1 MVVYGSSLNSSQRE
15 FILQSLLLTLTLQA
29 HTITMSSPPTLIRR
43 NEFTPSRPAPPP
55 PSYTS
60 SQRSQNGPFSP
71 YAPHHHQGF
80 SSTSLD
86 SAATLCTDPSTPSTL
101 SRHSAWSP
109 LNTLLSSPTRPRHAH
124 PIRSISFP
132 SAISPSS
139 AINQSPRY
147 LPAELALFDHKP
159 RQTLLADIELIIGKK
174 LHFPMLSP
182 KKKEKKEKAQVEA
195 REGGKLR
202 KKRRISD
209 DDMFWSGVR
218 REDVIVIE
226 KKKGRGVR
234 EGNWV

>member
-1 MVVYGSSLNSSQRE
+1 MVVYGSSSNSSQRE
-15 FILQSLLLTLTLQA
+15 FILQSLLLTLILQA
-29 HTITMSSPPTLIRR
+29 HTTTMSLPTTPTKRGQ
-43 NEFTPSRPAPPP
+43 FTPSRPAPPP

-60 SQRSQNGPFSP
+60 SQRSQNGPFTP
-71 YAPHHHQGF
+71 YAPYHHQGY

-86 SAATLCTDPSTPSTL
+86 SASTLYTDPSTPSTF
-101 SRHSAWSP
+101 SRQAARSP
-109 LNTLLSSPTRPRHAH
+109 LNTLLSSPTRPRQAH
-124 PIRSISFP
+124 SIRSISYP
-132 SAISPSS
+132 SAISNPS

-182 KKKEKKEKAQVEA
+182 KRKEKKEKAQVAA
-195 REGGKLR
+195 RESGKLR
-202 KKRRISD
+202 KESIISEED
-209 DDMFWSGVR
+209 IFWSGVR
-218 REDVIVIE
+218 REDVVVIE